1 MVFLDS
7 SQRQAVRNMTVARA
21 QRILYLI
28 LAIAASGF
36 VAVSP
41 GAARAQGIERLGE
54 FTHWTAYAFKENG
67 KKTCYMASAPTKDE
81 GTYKKRGKIYARVTH
96 RPAENTKDEVSF
108 LAGYN
113 FKDGSWIKVKIDK
126 KKPFDLF
133 THEDS
138 AWAPDQAADRKLVR
152 AMKAGNQMVVEG
164 TSSRG
169 TATKDTYSL
178 AGFTRAYNAI
188 AKACGV

>member
-1 MVFLDS
+1 
-7 SQRQAVRNMTVARA
+7 MTVAR
-21 QRILYLI
+21 IKSTTFLI
-28 LAIAASGF
+28 LAIAALGLLMG
-36 VAVSP
+36 SP
-41 GAARAQGIERLGE
+41 AATRAQGIERLGE
-54 FTHWTAYAFKENG
+54 FNHWHAYAFKENG

-81 GTYKKRGKIYARVTH
+81 GAYKKRGKIYARVTH

-108 LAGYN
+108 LAGYT
-113 FKDGSWIKVKIDK
+113 FKGGSWVKVKIDK

-138 AWAPDQAADRKLVR
+138 AWAPDQSADRKLVR
-152 AMKAGNQMVVEG
+152 AMKAGHQMVVEG

-178 AGFTRAYNAI
+178 SGFTKAYNAI

>member
-1 MVFLDS
+1 
-7 SQRQAVRNMTVARA
+7 MTVARV
-21 QRILYLI
+21 QSISVLI
-28 LAIAASGF
+28 IAIATAGF
-36 VAVSP
+36 IAVSP
-41 GAARAQGIERLGE
+41 GALRAQGIERLGE
-54 FTHWTAYAFKENG
+54 FNHWTAYAFKENG

-81 GTYKKRGKIYARVTH
+81 GTYTLRGKIYARVTH

-108 LAGYN
+108 LAGYTY
-113 FKDGSWIKVKIDK
+113 KDGSWIKVRIDK

-152 AMKAGNQMVVEG
+152 AMKAGHNMIVEG

-178 AGFTRAYNAI
+178 SGFTKAYNAI

>member
-1 MVFLDS
+1 
-7 SQRQAVRNMTVARA
+7 MTLARV
-21 QRILYLI
+21 QRISFLF
-28 LAIAASGF
+28 LAIAALGA
-36 VAVSP
+36 VAMS
-41 GAARAQGIERLGE
+41 ASQSRAQGIERLGE
-54 FTHWTAYAFKENG
+54 FNYWTAYSFQENG

-81 GTYKKRGKIYARVTH
+81 GDYTKRGKIFARVTH

-108 LAGYN
+108 LAGYT
-113 FKDGSWIKVKIDK
+113 FKDGSWVKVKIDD

-152 AMKAGNQMVVEG
+152 AMKAGNEMVVEG

-178 AGFTRAYNAI
+178 SGFTRAYNAI